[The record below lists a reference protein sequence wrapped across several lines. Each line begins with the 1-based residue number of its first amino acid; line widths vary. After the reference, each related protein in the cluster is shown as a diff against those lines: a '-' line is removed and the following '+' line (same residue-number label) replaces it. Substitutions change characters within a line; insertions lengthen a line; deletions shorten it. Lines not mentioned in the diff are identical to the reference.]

1 MSGRKAREMR
11 RRERS
16 ERKEPPEPGRV
27 RRWLLLAGGL
37 VAVAA
42 VVGGIFAARGNNG
55 SPSFSA
61 RSASGP
67 EVALSGRSPITG
79 ADVSLA
85 AYRGKPVVLNIWASW
100 CTGCRE
106 EAKDLASF
114 ERAHPEAQVVGLDT
128 QDTDGGARAF
138 YHQFGWSHP
147 SVRDP
152 SGSTAAGLG
161 LQGLPTTIFLDAQ
174 GREVTRIIGATDRE
188 GFEQGLRA
196 AKNA

>member
-1 MSGRKAREMR
+1 MSGGKAKEAR

-16 ERKEPPEPGRV
+16 DRNEVPRAGRV
-27 RRWLLLAGGL
+27 RRWLLPAGGL
-37 VAVAA
+37 VVVAA
-42 VVGGIFAARGNNG
+42 VVGGVFAARGNDG
-55 SPSFSA
+55 SPSFSRGA
-61 RSASGP
+61 TAGP
-67 EVALSGRSPITG
+67 AVALSGRSPITG
-79 ADVSLA
+79 ARVSLA
-85 AYRGKPVVLNIWASW
+85 AYRGEPVVLNVWASW

-114 ERAHPEAQVVGLDT
+114 ARAHPEAQVVGLDT

-138 YHQFGWSHP
+138 YREFGWSHP

-152 SGSTAAGLG
+152 SGSTAAELG

-174 GREVTRIIGATDRE
+174 GREVTRIIGATNRE